1 MPGIRASRGFRDGAP
16 GLRSFPPELPRCCI
30 VGWPRITSAEMQ
42 TSSGS
47 SPIAVYGAIAAN
59 LVIAVA
65 KFLAAAATG
74 SSSMLS
80 EAFHSVV
87 DTGNE
92 ALLLFGIHRSR
103 RPPDAMHPFGHGK
116 ELYFWSLIVAMLLFG
131 IGGGLSIYEGWTHI
145 VRPEELRSPFW
156 NYVVLGVAFVAEGTS
171 WWIAVREMLRKRKA
185 EESVF
190 STFQNSKDPSIFVI
204 VGEDT
209 AALLGIVIAAGGV
222 FLSHRFEAPWIDG
235 VAAMLIGL
243 VLIGVA
249 LLLIVES
256 RGLILG
262 ERADPDVTRKARAI
276 AEDDE
281 AVRSAEPP
289 LTMQLGP
296 NEVLLNMEVRFRRDL
311 SGEEIVAAIDRVER
325 EIRRQC
331 PAVRRV
337 FLSATALG
345 ER

>member
-1 MPGIRASRGFRDGAP
+1 
-16 GLRSFPPELPRCCI
+16 
-30 VGWPRITSAEMQ
+30 MQ

-65 KFLAAAATG
+65 KFVAASATG

-92 ALLLFGIHRSR
+92 VLLLLGIHRSR

-145 VRPEELRSPFW
+145 LDPEELRSPAW
-156 NYVVLGVAFVAEGTS
+156 NYAVLGVAFVAEGAS
-171 WWIAVREMLRKRKA
+171 WWIAMREMLKTRKA
-185 EESVF
+185 EETAF
-190 STFQNSKDPSIFVI
+190 TTFQNSKDPSIFVV

-209 AALLGIVIAAGGV
+209 AALLGIVIAASGV
-222 FLSHRFEAPWIDG
+222 FLSHTFEAPWIDG
-235 VAAMLIGL
+235 VAATLIGI

-262 ERADPDVTRKARAI
+262 ERADPDVTRKALAV
-276 AEDDE
+276 AEGDA
-281 AVRSAEPP
+281 AVQSAEPP

-296 NEVLLNMEVRFRRDL
+296 NEVLLNMEVRFHDDL
-311 SGEEIVAAIDRVER
+311 TGDEIVAAIDRVES

-331 PAVRRV
+331 PGVHRV
-337 FLSATALG
+337 FLSATAMARSRRPRPG
-345 ER
+345 